1 MLTGWPFSALISQF
15 NWFDLSITIVVTLF
29 KAYLVTDE
37 QTIKMLVTLK
47 PSAKKEAKTLVK
59 QEIFILQHD
68 TVLLYITIC

>member
-1 MLTGWPFSALISQF
+1 MLTGWPFSALISKF

-29 KAYLVTDE
+29 KAYLITDE

-59 QEIFILQHD
+59 QGIFILQHD
-68 TVLLYITIC
+68 TVLLYVTIC

>member
-1 MLTGWPFSALISQF
+1 MLTGWPFSALISKF

-59 QEIFILQHD
+59 QGIFILQHD

>member
-1 MLTGWPFSALISQF
+1 MLTEWPFSALISKF

-59 QEIFILQHD
+59 QGIFILQHD

>member
-1 MLTGWPFSALISQF
+1 MLTGWPFSALISKF

-37 QTIKMLVTLK
+37 QTIKILVTLK

-59 QEIFILQHD
+59 QGIFILQHD